1 VPGQLGAPANELADA
16 ATAIVVD
23 VLTNTDMSRGV
34 VLGDPNV
41 DALASSINAFSN
53 AAVELR
59 R

>member
-1 VPGQLGAPANELADA
+1 LADA

-23 VLTNTDMSRGV
+23 VLTNTDLSRGV
-34 VLGDPNV
+34 VLADPNV